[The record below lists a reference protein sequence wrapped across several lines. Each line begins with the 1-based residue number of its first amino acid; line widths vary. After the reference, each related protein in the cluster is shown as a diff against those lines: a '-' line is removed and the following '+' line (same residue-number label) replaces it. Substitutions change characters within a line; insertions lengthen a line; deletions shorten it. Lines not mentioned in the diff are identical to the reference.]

1 MSQSTI
7 SRIYGDLSRRKVFR
21 ATALYGVVA
30 WFAIQVAE
38 ATFEP
43 LNLPEG
49 AYRLVVILALVGFP
63 IVIIVAWAY
72 DFTRRGFVRTAPV
85 AAANPVGWH
94 QRIIDFV
101 IIGVL
106 AALVVYLWMRP
117 GAPTSGAGGGT
128 LRSIAVL
135 PFDDFSENRDQAYL
149 GDGIAEELL
158 NALVGVDGLRVAA
171 RTSSFAFRGAQKDVR
186 KIGQE
191 LAVDTVLEG
200 SVRRSGDRV
209 KITAQLID
217 TKDGYHLWSEVYDKQ
232 LTDIFAVQES
242 ISRSIADELK
252 LRLGDAATQRLAN
265 SPTNIRAYDKY
276 LEGRKKW
283 NERTRASLEQAREL
297 FTEAV
302 KLDPNYAPAYSG
314 LADTYLL
321 LSEAQYGT
329 LTAEEVLQHAEP
341 AIGRALELNGGL
353 AEAYAS
359 LGLLRWSVGEMDF
372 AQLALRKALEL
383 NPSYSMAH
391 FWLGSVLLEAGGT
404 LSEATAEYREAYSRD
419 PYHGAIAINYASAL
433 AQLGEDEEARQVA
446 LRLSARYPD
455 SPKPCAALADLAE
468 KAGRLDEA
476 VYWVLR
482 AEQMPGND
490 GTAGALLAKLYGEL
504 GDMHR
509 AREALARIPAD
520 TASEGY
526 TLQIQA
532 FMAILEKDW
541 DRLSQ
546 LVDPLVP
553 EASETLSSG
562 YLAERGRT
570 ALFLGGMAQLARGE
584 TGPALERF
592 QRLDLDAQGNGVF
605 GGPGDRITAR
615 NGWAFALERA
625 GRAEDA
631 RAVLERTL
639 QIAGEARAAGWRIG
653 AVGFPMAETYVLLG
667 RRDEALATLDEA
679 IRAGVVQKWYLDTL
693 PAFEALRGDPAFE
706 EMLTRLDATLAAQRA
721 RAGEPPAGAPN
732 LPASG

>member
-106 AALVVYLWMRP
+106 AALVVYSGCAR
-117 GAPTSGAGGGT
+117 GRRRVGAGGGT

-546 LVDPLVP
+546 LVDPLVRRRARRSRAATSP
-553 EASETLSSG
+553 RGVARPCSSAAWRSSPAG
-562 YLAERGRT
+562 K
-570 ALFLGGMAQLARGE
+570 
-584 TGPALERF
+584 PALRSSASSASTSTHKATASSVG
-592 QRLDLDAQGNGVF
+592 QATASPRAT
-605 GGPGDRITAR
+605 GGRSH
-615 NGWAFALERA
+615 WS
-625 GRAEDA
+625 
-631 RAVLERTL
+631 
-639 QIAGEARAAGWRIG
+639 ARAAPKTRERCSS
-653 AVGFPMAETYVLLG
+653 ARCRSQAK
-667 RRDEALATLDEA
+667 RAL
-679 IRAGVVQKWYLDTL
+679 
-693 PAFEALRGDPAFE
+693 
-706 EMLTRLDATLAAQRA
+706 
-721 RAGEPPAGAPN
+721 PAGASVRSAFRWQRPMFCWAAATRRSRRSTRRYG
-732 LPASG
+732 PASCRSGTWIPYRRSRRSAAILRSKKC